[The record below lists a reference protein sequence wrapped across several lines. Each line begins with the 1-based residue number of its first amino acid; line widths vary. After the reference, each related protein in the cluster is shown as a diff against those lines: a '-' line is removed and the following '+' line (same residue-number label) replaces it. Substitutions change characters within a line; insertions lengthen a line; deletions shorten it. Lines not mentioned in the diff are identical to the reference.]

1 VKDKPVSRMHVREA
15 IMAMSEDERRQLRET
30 EAELAQQRRLVN
42 LASHLKSA
50 SVDTGLKR
58 ITVLWVAGGSLG
70 LILVIVSAVLHNIA
84 LGAADVGILAGT
96 LILAGV
102 ASLVVEVRGQR
113 REQRMP
119 HGRHP
124 HSP

>member
-1 VKDKPVSRMHVREA
+1 
-15 IMAMSEDERRQLRET
+15 MSEDERRQLREA
-30 EAELAQQRRLVN
+30 EAELAQQRRLVD
-42 LASHLKSA
+42 LASRLKSA
-50 SVDTGLKR
+50 GVDTGLKR
-58 ITVLWVAGGSLG
+58 IIVLWVIGGSLG
-70 LILVIVSAVLHNIA
+70 LILVIVSAVVHSTV
-84 LGAADVGILAGT
+84 LGTVAVGILAGT